1 MAKPKMVSN
10 DPFEHY
16 TVLNARRRV
25 LLILLAVATA
35 VTVFWLLLYRPG
47 GVKPVR
53 HVSPC
58 VEDGTTRCP
67 GGKADVI
74 LLPQGDAAAPPALAA
89 SQ

>member
-1 MAKPKMVSN
+1 MGNSKKMVSN

-16 TVLNARRRV
+16 KVLDTRRRL

-53 HVSPC
+53 HVTPC
-58 VEDGTTRCP
+58 VEDASTRCP

-74 LLPQGDAAAPPALAA
+74 LLPSPVSSA
-89 SQ
+89 SSASS

>member
-1 MAKPKMVSN
+1 MVSK

-16 TVLNARRRV
+16 TVLNTRRRL

-53 HVSPC
+53 HVTPC
-58 VEDGTTRCP
+58 VEDADTRCP

-74 LLPQGDAAAPPALAA
+74 LLPPAA
-89 SQ
+89 SAAVPASSGSS

>member
-1 MAKPKMVSN
+1 MGQSKKMVSN

-16 TVLNARRRV
+16 QVLNARRRL

-35 VTVFWLLLYRPG
+35 LTVFWLLLYRPG

-53 HVSPC
+53 HSTPC
-58 VEDGTTRCP
+58 VEDASTRCP

-74 LLPQGDAAAPPALAA
+74 LLPAPA
-89 SQ
+89 SSASS